1 MRKFLVGILTISSL
15 FLIQCKSNSGGPDI
29 IDDTDLNGY
38 NETTFFRADGTE
50 ILNRQGEPVVIR
62 GFGLGGWL
70 MPEGYMFNMPGG
82 FGPTAIR
89 EAITDLL
96 GASEADRW
104 FEEFRTNY
112 VQEADIIAMK
122 EWGADHIRIP
132 FNHKVYYDL
141 NTGEFNEREFDRL
154 DQVLIWCKRH
164 RMDVI
169 LDMHGAPGAQSNKEI
184 ADSDGEA
191 RLWTE
196 YDTYMPHVIA
206 IWTEIA
212 RRYKDETIIIG
223 YDLLNEPVTPDGYGA
238 EDVLKFHADLI
249 PEIRAIDQN
258 HILFIN
264 GNYFST
270 TFDLLDRIPPQDD
283 NVAFAFHKYW
293 NATDVG
299 TIGYLLGL
307 RDDTDA
313 PLWLGETGE
322 NSNTWLYESLRMVES
337 YDIGWNVW
345 THKKVSTIT
354 SPLSAP
360 RNENYDKVTEYWKG
374 NGPRPKVEEA
384 TQGLFQMAED
394 LAIENTDFRPDVVA
408 ALFSPD
414 FNTRRVPYTDLFIP
428 GIIPA
433 AYYDIGNNGISYS
446 DTEYMRVSS
455 DESQNNGNNGWSLR
469 NDGVD
474 IQPEDNNPSG
484 HTVGFI
490 ATGEWLEYTVEITE
504 SAEYTVSARVASN
517 NSSGAFRIRIDGRI
531 VGNDVQVSSTGGF
544 QSYQDIFVA
553 RENLDAGTVTL
564 RIEMLAGG
572 FNISQLRF
580 Q

>member
-1 MRKFLVGILTISSL
+1 MRKLLVNFIVLSSL
-15 FLIQCKSNSGGPDI
+15 LLIQCKSNSNGIDI
-29 IDDTDLNGY
+29 IDDTDINGY
-38 NETTFFRADGTE
+38 NETTFFKTQGPQ

-70 MPEGYMFNMPGG
+70 MPEGYMFNMPGD
-82 FGPTAIR
+82 FGPTKIR
-89 EAITDLL
+89 ENITDLL

-122 EWGADHIRIP
+122 EWGADHIRIQ
-132 FNHKVYYDL
+132 FNHKVFYDIDS
-141 NTGEFNEREFDRL
+141 EQFNEREFQRL
-154 DQVLIWCKRH
+154 DQVLIWSKRH
-164 RMDVI
+164 RLNVI
-169 LDMHGAPGAQSNKEI
+169 LGMHGAPGAQSDKEI
-184 ADSDGEA
+184 ADSDGVA

-196 YDTYMPHVIA
+196 YETYMPITIK

-223 YDLLNEPVTPDGYGA
+223 YDLLNEPVTPNGYGA
-238 EDVLKFHADLI
+238 EDVLRFHTDII
-249 PEIRAIDQN
+249 PEIRAIDEN

-270 TFDLLDRIPPQDD
+270 TFDLLDEIPKQVD
-283 NVAFAFHKYW
+283 NVVFSFHKYW
-293 NATDVG
+293 NATDGG

-307 RDDTDA
+307 RSETNT

-337 YDIGWNVW
+337 NDIGWNVW
-345 THKKVSTIT
+345 THKKLSTIT

-374 NGPRPKVEEA
+374 NGPRPSVEEA
-384 TQGLFQMAED
+384 TSGLFKMAED
-394 LAIENTDFRPDVVA
+394 LAFEKTTFRPDVVA
-408 ALFSPD
+408 ALFSPE
-414 FNTRRVPYTDLFIP
+414 FNTRNVPYAQLTIP

-433 AYYDIGNNGISYS
+433 VYYDIGNNGISYS

-455 DESQNNGNNGWSLR
+455 DDAQNNGNNGWSLR

-474 IQPEDNNPSG
+474 IEASIANPSG
-484 HTVGFI
+484 YAVGFI
-490 ATGEWLEYTVEITE
+490 DSGEWLEYTAEITQ
-504 SAEYTVSARVASN
+504 AGNYTIIARVASD
-517 NSSGAFRIRIDGRI
+517 NSNGAFRVKVDGKPIGSDVRVSNTGGYQSWQQVVVGSDDFEAGTVLIR
-531 VGNDVQVSSTGGF
+531 VEMLTGGF
-544 QSYQDIFVA
+544 NF
-553 RENLDAGTVTL
+553 
-564 RIEMLAGG
+564 
-572 FNISQLRF
+572 SQLTF